1 MPSFVGIQLMAGIYL
16 HIPFC
21 KKACH
26 YCNFHFSTQT
36 AHIQAFVD
44 AIIQEIELQKSYIKE
59 PIETIYFGGGTPSLL
74 NEAQLKSILAAIHT
88 HFKVANS
95 IECTLEANPDD
106 IDPIKLAAWKQL
118 GINRLSI
125 GIQSFQASA
134 LAWMNRAHSVEQSH
148 AAIQLAKQ
156 AGINNLSIDL
166 IYGTP
171 TLTDEGLMEDLNWIQ
186 QYQINHVS
194 CYALTVEDKTALKKL
209 IEKAQ
214 LEDVDP
220 EKQAKHFEIVT
231 SKLMCMGM
239 EHYEIS
245 NFAKPG
251 FRSQHNSN
259 YWSGKHYLGLG
270 PSAHSFNTISRQWN
284 IANNALYIQS
294 ITNGQLN
301 FEIEHLTEAN
311 RYNEYMMTSLRRIE
325 GFDLDFIQAT
335 FGKSYYDHSVA
346 IIHEMHAKAVFQQNE
361 NQYSLNNSAK
371 FLADGIASDFFIL
384 ESAPTP

>member
-1 MPSFVGIQLMAGIYL
+1 MAGIYL

-36 AHIQAFVD
+36 ADMQVFVD
-44 AIIQEIELQKSYIKE
+44 TLIQEIVLQKSYIKE

-74 NEAQLKSILAAIHT
+74 EEAQLKEILAAIDA
-88 HFKVANS
+88 HFEKADV

-106 IDPIKLAAWKQL
+106 MHPSKIAAWKKI

-134 LAWMNRAHSVEQSH
+134 LTWMNRAHTVEQSH
-148 AAIQLAKQ
+148 AAIQMALD
-156 AGINNLSIDL
+156 AGIDNLSIDL

-171 TLTDEGLMEDLNWIQ
+171 SLSDQALMADLDWIAH
-186 QYQINHVS
+186 YQIKHVS
-194 CYALTVEDKTALKKL
+194 CYALTVEDKTALKKS
-209 IEKAQ
+209 IEKGQ
-214 LEDVDP
+214 IENIDS
-220 EKQAKHFEIVT
+220 EKQARHFEIVCARLKT
-231 SKLMCMGM
+231 MGL

-251 FRSQHNSN
+251 FRSQHNSH
-259 YWSGKHYLGLG
+259 YWSGETYLGLG

-284 IANNALYIQS
+284 IANNALYIKS
-294 ITNGQLN
+294 IAQGQLN
-301 FEIEHLTEAN
+301 FEIELLTEAN

-325 GFDLDFIQAT
+325 GFDLDLIAAK
-335 FGKSYYDHSVA
+335 FGNRYYEHSIA
-346 IIHEMHAKAVFQQNE
+346 MINEMEPRNIFNQNG
-361 NQYSLNNSAK
+361 NQYSLKDEAK

-384 ESAPTP
+384 ESAPSS

>member
-1 MPSFVGIQLMAGIYL
+1 MAGIYL

-36 AHIQAFVD
+36 ADMQVFVD
-44 AIIQEIELQKSYIKE
+44 TLIQEIALQKSYIKE

-74 NEAQLKSILAAIHT
+74 EEAQLKEILAAIDA
-88 HFKVANS
+88 HFEIADI

-106 IDPIKLAAWKQL
+106 MHPSKIAAWKKI

-134 LAWMNRAHSVEQSH
+134 LTWMNRAHTVEQSH
-148 AAIQLAKQ
+148 AAIQMALD
-156 AGINNLSIDL
+156 AGIDNLSIDL

-171 TLTDEGLMEDLNWIQ
+171 SLSDQALMADLDWIAH
-186 QYQINHVS
+186 YQIKHVS
-194 CYALTVEDKTALKKL
+194 CYALTVEDKTALKKS
-209 IEKAQ
+209 IEKGQ
-214 LEDVDP
+214 IENIDS
-220 EKQAKHFEIVT
+220 EKQARHFEIVCARLKT
-231 SKLMCMGM
+231 MGL

-251 FRSQHNSN
+251 FRSQHNSH
-259 YWSGKHYLGLG
+259 YWSGETYLGLG

-284 IANNALYIQS
+284 IANNALYIKS
-294 ITNGQLN
+294 IAQGQLN
-301 FEIEHLTEAN
+301 FEIELLTEAN

-325 GFDLDFIQAT
+325 GFDLDLIAAK
-335 FGKSYYDHSVA
+335 FGNRYYEHSIA
-346 IIHEMHAKAVFQQNE
+346 MINEMEPRNIFNQIG
-361 NQYSLNNSAK
+361 NQYSLKDEAK

-384 ESAPTP
+384 ESAPSS

>member
-1 MPSFVGIQLMAGIYL
+1 MAGIYL

-36 AHIQAFVD
+36 DTIQALVD
-44 AIIQEIELQKSYIKE
+44 ALIQEIELQKSYIKE

-74 NEAQLKSILAAIHT
+74 NEAQLKAILAAIDT
-88 HFKVANS
+88 HLKVTTT

-134 LAWMNRAHSVEQSH
+134 LTWMNRAHTVEQSH
-148 AAIQLAKQ
+148 AAIQMALD
-156 AGINNLSIDL
+156 AGIHNLSIDL

-171 TLTDEGLMEDLNWIQ
+171 ALSDQALMEDLDWIAH
-186 QYQINHVS
+186 YQIKHVS
-194 CYALTVEDKTALKKL
+194 CYALTVEDKTALKKS
-209 IEKAQ
+209 IEKGKI
-214 LEDVDP
+214 ENVDS
-220 EKQAKHFEIVT
+220 EKQAWHFEIVCARLKT
-231 SKLMCMGM
+231 MGF

-245 NFAKPG
+245 NFANPG
-251 FRSQHNSN
+251 YRSQHNSN
-259 YWSGKHYLGLG
+259 YWSGKNYLGLG

-284 IANNALYIQS
+284 IANNALYIKS
-294 ITNGQLN
+294 IENGLLN
-301 FEIEHLTEAN
+301 FEIEILTEAN
-311 RYNEYMMTSLRRIE
+311 RYNEYMMTSLRRME
-325 GFDLDFIQAT
+325 GFDLDLIAAK
-335 FGKSYYDHSVA
+335 FGKRYHEHSIA
-346 IIHEMHAKAVFQQNE
+346 MIKEMDSKNIFNQKG
-361 NQYSLNNSAK
+361 NQYSLKDEAK

-384 ESAPTP
+384 ESAPSS

>member
-1 MPSFVGIQLMAGIYL
+1 MLVIQLMAGIYL

-36 AHIQAFVD
+36 DTIHAFVD
-44 AIIQEIELQKSYIKE
+44 ALIQEIELQKSYINE

-74 NEAQLKSILAAIHT
+74 NESQLKVIMDTIYVHFNVAA
-88 HFKVANS
+88 K

-106 IDPIKLAAWKQL
+106 IDSIKLAAWKQA

-125 GIQSFQASA
+125 GIQSFQANA
-134 LAWMNRAHSVEQSH
+134 LTWMNRAHSVAQSH
-148 AAIQLAKQ
+148 AAIEMAMQV
-156 AGINNLSIDL
+156 GIHNLSIDL

-171 TLTDEGLMEDLNWIQ
+171 TLSDEALMEDLDWIQ
-186 QYQINHVS
+186 HYKINHVS

-209 IEKAQ
+209 IEKGQIEA
-214 LEDVDP
+214 VDP
-220 EKQAKHFEIVT
+220 EKQARHFEIVST
-231 SKLMCMGM
+231 RLMAMGM

-251 FRSQHNSN
+251 CRSQHNSN
-259 YWSGKHYLGLG
+259 YWSGSTYLGLG

-284 IANNALYIQS
+284 IANNALYIQG
-294 ITNGQLN
+294 IIHGQLN
-301 FEIEHLTEAN
+301 FEIEYLTEAN

-325 GFDLDFIQAT
+325 GFDLDLIEARFGKRYLNHSIEMIQAMRSKNI
-335 FGKSYYDHSVA
+335 FH
-346 IIHEMHAKAVFQQNE
+346 QNG
-361 NQYSLNNSAK
+361 NQYSLTNEAK

-384 ESAPTP
+384 GSALTP

>member
-1 MPSFVGIQLMAGIYL
+1 MAGIYL

-36 AHIQAFVD
+36 THIQAFVD
-44 AIIQEIELQKSYIKE
+44 TLIQEIELQKDYLKE
-59 PIETIYFGGGTPSLL
+59 PIQTIYFGGGTPSLL
-74 NEAQLKSILAAIHT
+74 SEAQLSAIIDALKA
-88 HFKVANS
+88 HFEITPI

-106 IDPIKLAAWKQL
+106 ISASKLAEWKQL

-125 GIQSFQASA
+125 GIQSFQAPA
-134 LAWMNRAHSVEQSH
+134 LAWMNRAHTVEQSH
-148 AAIQLAKQ
+148 TAIQLAKA
-156 AGINNLSIDL
+156 AGIHNISIDL

-171 TLTDEGLMEDLNWIQ
+171 TLSNEALMQDLNWIEH
-186 QYQINHVS
+186 YQIKHVS

-220 EKQAKHFEIVT
+220 EKQAAHFELL
-231 SKLMCMGM
+231 SAKLASMGM

-245 NFAKPG
+245 NFAAPG

-259 YWSGKHYLGLG
+259 YWSGVHYLGLG
-270 PSAHSFNTISRQWN
+270 PSAHSFNSISRQWN

-294 ITNGQLN
+294 LNNGALN
-301 FEIEHLTEAN
+301 FDIEYLSDAN
-311 RYNEYMMTSLRRIE
+311 RYNEYMMTSLRRME
-325 GFDLDFIQAT
+325 GFDLEFIKAN
-335 FGKSYYDHSVA
+335 FGTSYYQHTCAMIELMGS
-346 IIHEMHAKAVFQQNE
+346 KNYFQQHE
-361 NQYSLNNSAK
+361 NKFALNSTAK

-384 ESAPTP
+384 DAAQ

>member
-1 MPSFVGIQLMAGIYL
+1 MAGIYL

-36 AHIQAFVD
+36 ADMQVFVD
-44 AIIQEIELQKSYIKE
+44 TLIQEIALQKSYIKE

-74 NEAQLKSILAAIHT
+74 EEAQLKEILAAIDA
-88 HFKVANS
+88 HFEIADV

-106 IDPIKLAAWKQL
+106 MHPSKIAAWKKI

-134 LAWMNRAHSVEQSH
+134 LTWMNRAHTVEQSH
-148 AAIQLAKQ
+148 AAIQMALD
-156 AGINNLSIDL
+156 AGIDNLSIDL

-171 TLTDEGLMEDLNWIQ
+171 SLSDQALMADLDWIAH
-186 QYQINHVS
+186 YQIKHVS
-194 CYALTVEDKTALKKL
+194 CYALTVEDKTALKKS
-209 IEKAQ
+209 IEKGQ
-214 LEDVDP
+214 IENIDS
-220 EKQAKHFEIVT
+220 EKQARHFEIVCARLKT
-231 SKLMCMGM
+231 MGL

-251 FRSQHNSN
+251 FRSQHNSH
-259 YWSGKHYLGLG
+259 YWSGETYLGLG

-284 IANNALYIQS
+284 IANNALYIKS
-294 ITNGQLN
+294 IAQGQLN
-301 FEIEHLTEAN
+301 FEIELLTEAN

-325 GFDLDFIQAT
+325 GFDLDLIAAK
-335 FGKSYYDHSVA
+335 FGNRYYEHSIA
-346 IIHEMHAKAVFQQNE
+346 MINEMEPRNIFNQNG
-361 NQYSLNNSAK
+361 NQYSLKDEAK

-384 ESAPTP
+384 ESAPSS

>member
-1 MPSFVGIQLMAGIYL
+1 LLVIQIMAGIYL

-26 YCNFHFSTQT
+26 YCNFHFSTQIDT
-36 AHIQAFVD
+36 IQAFVD
-44 AIIQEIELQKSYIKE
+44 ALIQEIELQKSYINE

-74 NEAQLKSILAAIHT
+74 NETQLKAILAAIDA
-88 HFKVANS
+88 HFDVVAN

-106 IDPIKLAAWKQL
+106 MHPNKLSAWKQL

-125 GIQSFQASA
+125 GIQSFQAPA
-134 LAWMNRAHSVEQSH
+134 LTWMNRAHTLEQSH
-148 AAIQLAKQ
+148 AAIAMAKQ
-156 AGINNLSIDL
+156 AGMHNLSIDL

-171 TLTDEGLMEDLNWIQ
+171 TLSDQALIEDLDWIQ
-186 QYQINHVS
+186 HYQINHVS

-209 IEKAQ
+209 IEKGQIEA
-214 LEDVDP
+214 VDP
-220 EKQAKHFEIVT
+220 EKQARHFEIVST
-231 SKLMCMGM
+231 RFMAMGM

-251 FRSQHNSN
+251 CRSQHNSN
-259 YWSGKHYLGLG
+259 YWSGETYLGLG

-294 ITNGQLN
+294 IANGQLN
-301 FEIEHLTEAN
+301 FEIEYLTEAN
-311 RYNEYMMTSLRRIE
+311 RYNEYMMTSLRRME
-325 GFDLDFIQAT
+325 GFDLDLIEAR
-335 FGKSYYDHSVA
+335 FGKQYLEHSIA
-346 IIHEMHAKAVFQQNE
+346 TIHDMRSKNIFQQNG
-361 NQYSLNNSAK
+361 NQYSLKNEAK

-384 ESAPTP
+384 GSALTP

>member
-1 MPSFVGIQLMAGIYL
+1 MLVIQLMAGIYL

-36 AHIQAFVD
+36 DTIQAFVD
-44 AIIQEIELQKSYIKE
+44 ALIQEIELQKNYINE

-74 NEAQLKSILAAIHT
+74 EEAQLTAIMAAIHK
-88 HFKVANS
+88 HFDVADL

-106 IDPIKLAAWKQL
+106 MGPGKLAAWKKI

-134 LAWMNRAHSVEQSH
+134 LTWMNRAHSVEQSH
-148 AAIQLAKQ
+148 AAIQMAKD
-156 AGINNLSIDL
+156 AGIHNLSIDL

-171 TLTDEGLMEDLNWIQ
+171 SLTDQALMADLDWIE
-186 QYQINHVS
+186 QYQITHVS
-194 CYALTVEDKTALKKL
+194 CYALTVEDKTALKKS
-209 IEKAQ
+209 IEKGQ
-214 LEDVDP
+214 IENVDS
-220 EKQAKHFEIVT
+220 EKQARHFEMVCNRL
-231 SKLMCMGM
+231 KALGL

-259 YWSGKHYLGLG
+259 YWSGKIYLGLG
-270 PSAHSFNTISRQWN
+270 PSAHSFDTISRQWN
-284 IANNALYIQS
+284 IANNALYIKS
-294 ITNGQLN
+294 IAQGQLN
-301 FEIEHLTEAN
+301 FEIERLTESN
-311 RYNEYMMTSLRRIE
+311 RYNEYMMTSLRRME
-325 GFDLDFIQAT
+325 GFDLDMIAAK
-335 FGKSYYDHSVA
+335 FGKRYYEHSIA
-346 IIHEMHAKAVFQQNE
+346 MIKEMDAKNIFNQNRS
-361 NQYSLNNSAK
+361 QYSLKDEAK

-384 ESAPTP
+384 ESAPNS

>member
-1 MPSFVGIQLMAGIYL
+1 MAGIYL

-36 AHIQAFVD
+36 DTIQAFVD
-44 AIIQEIELQKSYIKE
+44 ALILEIELQKSYINE

-74 NEAQLKSILAAIHT
+74 NEPQLKAILAAIYT
-88 HFKVANS
+88 HFKVAAN

-106 IDPIKLAAWKQL
+106 MHPIKLAGWKQV

-134 LAWMNRAHSVEQSH
+134 LTWMNRAHTVEQSH
-148 AAIQLAKQ
+148 AAIEMAMQ
-156 AGINNLSIDL
+156 AGIHNLSIDL

-171 TLTDEGLMEDLNWIQ
+171 TLSDQALMADLAWIQ

-209 IEKAQ
+209 IENAQ
-214 LEDVDP
+214 MEDVDP
-220 EKQAKHFEIVT
+220 EKQARHFEIVST
-231 SKLMCMGM
+231 RLIAMGM

-245 NFAKPG
+245 NFAKPD

-259 YWSGKHYLGLG
+259 YWSGKNYLGLG

-284 IANNALYIQS
+284 IANNALYIKS
-294 ITNGQLN
+294 IENGLLN
-301 FEIEHLTEAN
+301 FEIEILTEAN
-311 RYNEYMMTSLRRIE
+311 RYNEYMMTSLRRME
-325 GFDLDFIQAT
+325 GFDLDWIAEK
-335 FGKSYYDHSVA
+335 FGKAYHEHS
-346 IIHEMHAKAVFQQNE
+346 IQMIKEMEAKNIFKQNG
-361 NQYSLNNSAK
+361 NQFSLKDEAK

-384 ESAPTP
+384 ESAPNF

>member
-1 MPSFVGIQLMAGIYL
+1 MAGIYL

-36 AHIQAFVD
+36 ADMQVFVD
-44 AIIQEIELQKSYIKE
+44 TLIQEIALQKSYIKE

-74 NEAQLKSILAAIHT
+74 EEAQLKEILAAIDA
-88 HFKVANS
+88 HFEKADV

-106 IDPIKLAAWKQL
+106 MHPSKIAAWKKI

-134 LAWMNRAHSVEQSH
+134 LTWMNRAHTVEQSH
-148 AAIQLAKQ
+148 AAIQMALD
-156 AGINNLSIDL
+156 AGIDNLSIDL

-171 TLTDEGLMEDLNWIQ
+171 SLSDQALMADLDWIAH
-186 QYQINHVS
+186 YQIKHVS
-194 CYALTVEDKTALKKL
+194 CYALTVEDKTALKKS
-209 IEKAQ
+209 IEKGQ
-214 LEDVDP
+214 IENIDS
-220 EKQAKHFEIVT
+220 EKQARHFEIVCARLKT
-231 SKLMCMGM
+231 MGL

-251 FRSQHNSN
+251 FRSQHNSH
-259 YWSGKHYLGLG
+259 YWSGETYLGLG

-284 IANNALYIQS
+284 IANNALYIKS
-294 ITNGQLN
+294 IAQGQLN
-301 FEIEHLTEAN
+301 FEIELLTEAN

-325 GFDLDFIQAT
+325 GFDLDLIAAK
-335 FGKSYYDHSVA
+335 FGNRYYEHSIA
-346 IIHEMHAKAVFQQNE
+346 MINEMEPRNIFNQNG
-361 NQYSLNNSAK
+361 NQYSLKDEAK

-384 ESAPTP
+384 ESAPSS

>member
-1 MPSFVGIQLMAGIYL
+1 MAGIYL

-36 AHIQAFVD
+36 ADMQVFVD
-44 AIIQEIELQKSYIKE
+44 TLIQEIALQKSYIKE

-74 NEAQLKSILAAIHT
+74 EEAQLKEILAAIDA
-88 HFKVANS
+88 HFEKADV

-106 IDPIKLAAWKQL
+106 MHPSKIAAWKKI

-134 LAWMNRAHSVEQSH
+134 LTWMNRAHTVEQSH
-148 AAIQLAKQ
+148 AAIQMALD
-156 AGINNLSIDL
+156 AGIDNLSIDL

-171 TLTDEGLMEDLNWIQ
+171 SLSDQALMADLDWIAH
-186 QYQINHVS
+186 YQIKHVS
-194 CYALTVEDKTALKKL
+194 CYALTVEDKTALKKS
-209 IEKAQ
+209 IEKGQ
-214 LEDVDP
+214 IENIDS
-220 EKQAKHFEIVT
+220 EKQARHFEIVCARLKT
-231 SKLMCMGM
+231 MGL

-251 FRSQHNSN
+251 FRSQHNSH
-259 YWSGKHYLGLG
+259 YWSGETYLGLG

-284 IANNALYIQS
+284 IANNALYIKS
-294 ITNGQLN
+294 IAQGQLN
-301 FEIEHLTEAN
+301 FEIELLTEAN

-325 GFDLDFIQAT
+325 GFDLDLIAAK
-335 FGKSYYDHSVA
+335 FGNRYYEHSIA
-346 IIHEMHAKAVFQQNE
+346 IINEMEPRNIFNQNG
-361 NQYSLNNSAK
+361 NQYSLKEEAK

-384 ESAPTP
+384 ESAPSS

>member
-1 MPSFVGIQLMAGIYL
+1 MAGIYL

-36 AHIQAFVD
+36 LYIQAFVD
-44 AIIQEIELQKSYIKE
+44 AMIQEIELQKSYLNE

-74 NEAQLKSILAAIHT
+74 NEVQLKAIIEAIHT
-88 HFKVANS
+88 HFKVATT

-106 IDPIKLAAWKQL
+106 IDLAKLAAWKHL

-125 GIQSFQASA
+125 GIQSFQAVA

-148 AAIQLAKQ
+148 AAIEMAMQ
-156 AGINNLSIDL
+156 AGFNNLSIDL

-171 TLTDEGLMEDLNWIQ
+171 TLTDQALMADLDWIEH
-186 QYQINHVS
+186 YQIKHVS
-194 CYALTVEDKTALKKL
+194 CYALTVEDKTALKNL

-214 LEDVDP
+214 MEDVDP
-220 EKQAKHFEIVT
+220 EKQARHFEIVST
-231 SKLMCMGM
+231 KLKRMGM

-259 YWSGKHYLGLG
+259 YWSGKTYLGLG

-294 ITNGQLN
+294 ITGGQLN
-301 FEIEHLTEAN
+301 FEIEYLTEPN
-311 RYNEYMMTSLRRIE
+311 RYNEYMMTSLRRME
-325 GFDLDFIQAT
+325 GFDLDFIRT
-335 FGKSYYDHSVA
+335 IFGQSYFDHSIA
-346 IIHEMHAKAVFQQNE
+346 MINELLSKDIFQQNG
-361 NQYSLNNSAK
+361 NQYSLKNEAK

-384 ESAPTP
+384 GSAPTP

>member
-1 MPSFVGIQLMAGIYL
+1 MLVIQLMAGIYL

-36 AHIQAFVD
+36 DTIQALVD
-44 AIIQEIELQKSYIKE
+44 ALIQEIELQKSYIKE

-74 NEAQLKSILAAIHT
+74 NEAQLKAILAAIDT
-88 HFKVANS
+88 HFKVTTT

-134 LAWMNRAHSVEQSH
+134 LTWMNRAHTVEQSH
-148 AAIQLAKQ
+148 AAIQMALD
-156 AGINNLSIDL
+156 AGIHNLSIDL

-171 TLTDEGLMEDLNWIQ
+171 ALSDRALMEDLDWIQ

-209 IEKAQ
+209 IENAQ
-214 LEDVDP
+214 IEDVDP
-220 EKQAKHFEIVT
+220 EKQARHFEIVST
-231 SKLMCMGM
+231 RLMAMGM

-245 NFAKPG
+245 NFANPG
-251 FRSQHNSN
+251 YRSQHNSN
-259 YWSGKHYLGLG
+259 YWSGKNYLGLG

-284 IANNALYIQS
+284 IANNALYIKS
-294 ITNGQLN
+294 IENGLLN
-301 FEIEHLTEAN
+301 FEIEILTEAN
-311 RYNEYMMTSLRRIE
+311 RYNEYMMTSLRRME
-325 GFDLDFIQAT
+325 GFDLDIIAAK
-335 FGKSYYDHSVA
+335 FGKRYHQHSIA
-346 IIHEMHAKAVFQQNE
+346 MIKEMDSKNIFNQKD
-361 NQYSLNNSAK
+361 NQYSLKDEAK

-384 ESAPTP
+384 ESAPSS

>member
-1 MPSFVGIQLMAGIYL
+1 MAGIYL

-36 AHIQAFVD
+36 ADMQAFVD
-44 AIIQEIELQKSYIKE
+44 ALIQEIALQKSYITE

-74 NEAQLKSILAAIHT
+74 QDTQLNEIIAAIYT
-88 HFKVANS
+88 HFNVANL

-106 IDPIKLAAWKQL
+106 MRPSKLIAWKNA

-134 LAWMNRAHSVEQSH
+134 LTWMNRAHSVEQSH
-148 AAIQLAKQ
+148 AAIQMAKD
-156 AGINNLSIDL
+156 AGIHNLSIDL

-171 TLTDEGLMEDLNWIQ
+171 SLTDQALMADLDWIE

-194 CYALTVEDKTALKKL
+194 CYALTVEDKTALKKQ
-209 IEKAQ
+209 IEKGQ
-214 LEDVDP
+214 IENVDA
-220 EKQAKHFEIVT
+220 EKQARHFEIVFARL
-231 SKLMCMGM
+231 KAMGL

-270 PSAHSFNTISRQWN
+270 PSSHSFNTISRQWN
-284 IANNALYIQS
+284 IANNALYIKS
-294 ITNGQLN
+294 IAQGQLN
-301 FEIEHLTEAN
+301 FEIELLTEAN

-325 GFDLDFIQAT
+325 GFDLDFIQET
-335 FGKSYYDHSVA
+335 FGKSYHDHSIA
-346 IIHEMHAKAVFQQNE
+346 IIHELHTKAVFIQNE
-361 NQYSLNNSAK
+361 NRYSLNDGAK

>member
-1 MPSFVGIQLMAGIYL
+1 MAGIYL

-36 AHIQAFVD
+36 TQIQAFVV
-44 AIIQEIELQKSYIKE
+44 AIIQEIELQKSYLNE

-74 NEAQLKSILAAIHT
+74 NESQLKAILAAIYT
-88 HFKVANS
+88 HFDIAAT
-95 IECTLEANPDD
+95 IEFTLEANPDD
-106 IDPIKLAAWKQL
+106 IDPNQLAAWKEA
-118 GINRLSI
+118 GVNRLSI

-134 LAWMNRAHSVEQSH
+134 LTWMNRAHTVEQSH
-148 AAIQLAKQ
+148 NAIQLAKQ

-171 TLTDEGLMEDLNWIQ
+171 TLTDQALMADLDWIQ

-194 CYALTVEDKTALKKL
+194 CYALTVEDKTALKNL
-209 IEKAQ
+209 IEKGQIEA
-214 LEDVDP
+214 VDP
-220 EKQAKHFEIVT
+220 EKQARHFEIVCT
-231 SKLMCMGM
+231 RLKAMGM

-259 YWSGKHYLGLG
+259 YWSSKHYLGLG

-294 ITNGQLN
+294 ITNGQMN
-301 FEIEHLTEAN
+301 FEIEYLTEAN
-311 RYNEYMMTSLRRIE
+311 RYNEYMMTSLRRME
-325 GFDLDFIQAT
+325 GFDLDLIRTT
-335 FGKSYYDHSVA
+335 FGQNYLDHSIA
-346 IIHEMHAKAVFQQNE
+346 RINELHSKDVFQQIG
-361 NQYSLNNSAK
+361 NQYSLKNEAK

-384 ESAPTP
+384 ESAPAP

>member
-1 MPSFVGIQLMAGIYL
+1 MAGIYL

-36 AHIQAFVD
+36 ADMQVFVD
-44 AIIQEIELQKSYIKE
+44 TLIQEIVLQKSYIKE

-74 NEAQLKSILAAIHT
+74 EEAQLKEILAAIDA
-88 HFKVANS
+88 HFEKADV

-106 IDPIKLAAWKQL
+106 MHPSKIAAWKKI

-134 LAWMNRAHSVEQSH
+134 LTWMNRAHTVEQSH
-148 AAIQLAKQ
+148 AAIQMALD
-156 AGINNLSIDL
+156 AGIDNLSIDL

-171 TLTDEGLMEDLNWIQ
+171 SLSDQALMADLDWIAH
-186 QYQINHVS
+186 YQIKHVS
-194 CYALTVEDKTALKKL
+194 CYALTVEDKTALKKS
-209 IEKAQ
+209 IEKGQ
-214 LEDVDP
+214 IENIDS
-220 EKQAKHFEIVT
+220 EKQARHFEIVCARLKT
-231 SKLMCMGM
+231 MGL

-251 FRSQHNSN
+251 FRSQHNSH
-259 YWSGKHYLGLG
+259 YWSGETYLGLG

-284 IANNALYIQS
+284 IANNALYIKS
-294 ITNGQLN
+294 IAQGQLN
-301 FEIEHLTEAN
+301 FEIELLTEAN

-325 GFDLDFIQAT
+325 GFDLDLIAAK
-335 FGKSYYDHSVA
+335 FGNRYYEHSIA
-346 IIHEMHAKAVFQQNE
+346 IINEMEPRNIFNQNG
-361 NQYSLNNSAK
+361 NQYSLKDEAK

-384 ESAPTP
+384 ESAPSS

>member
-1 MPSFVGIQLMAGIYL
+1 MAGIYL

-36 AHIQAFVD
+36 ADMQAFVD
-44 AIIQEIELQKSYIKE
+44 AIIQEIVLQKSYIME

-74 NEAQLKSILAAIHT
+74 NEQQLKQIQAAIDA
-88 HFKVANS
+88 HFEVANL

-106 IDPIKLAAWKQL
+106 MSPSKLATWKQL

-134 LAWMNRAHSVEQSH
+134 LAWMNRAHTVEQSH
-148 AAIQLAKQ
+148 AAIQMAKD
-156 AGINNLSIDL
+156 AGIHNLSIDL

-171 TLTDEGLMEDLNWIQ
+171 TLTDEGLMADLDWIE
-186 QYQINHVS
+186 QYQIKHVS
-194 CYALTVEDKTALKKL
+194 CYALTVEDKTALKKS
-209 IEKAQ
+209 IEKGHI
-214 LEDVDP
+214 ENVDA
-220 EKQAKHFEIVT
+220 EKQARHFEIVCT
-231 SKLMCMGM
+231 RLKAMGL

-259 YWSGKHYLGLG
+259 YWSGKTYLGLG

-284 IANNALYIQS
+284 IANNALYIKS
-294 ITNGQLN
+294 IMQGQLN
-301 FEIEHLTEAN
+301 FEIEFLTEAN
-311 RYNEYMMTSLRRIE
+311 RYNEYMMTSLRRME
-325 GFDLDFIQAT
+325 GFDLDFIVT
-335 FGKSYYDHSVA
+335 KFGKHYQEHS
-346 IIHEMHAKAVFQQNE
+346 ITMIKEMDAKNIFKQNG
-361 NQYSLNNSAK
+361 NQYCLKDEAK

>member
-1 MPSFVGIQLMAGIYL
+1 MLVIQLMAGIYL

-36 AHIQAFVD
+36 ATIQAFVD
-44 AIIQEIELQKSYIKE
+44 ALILEIELQKSYIKE

-74 NEAQLKSILAAIHT
+74 DEAQLNAILAAIYA
-88 HFKVANS
+88 HFKVADA

-106 IDPIKLAAWKQL
+106 INPIKLAAWKQL

-148 AAIQLAKQ
+148 AAIQLAKD

-171 TLTDEGLMEDLNWIQ
+171 TLTDEGLMEDLNWIE

-214 LEDVDP
+214 IEDVDP
-220 EKQAKHFEIVT
+220 EKQARHFQIVT
-231 SKLMCMGM
+231 SKLMAMGM

-284 IANNALYIQS
+284 KANNALYIQS
-294 ITNGQLN
+294 IANGQLN
-301 FEIEHLTEAN
+301 FEIEYLTQAN
-311 RYNEYMMTSLRRIE
+311 RYNEYMMTSLRRME
-325 GFDLDFIQAT
+325 GFDLDVIQAT
-335 FGKSYYDHSVA
+335 FGKSYYNHTLV
-346 IIHEMHAKAVFQQNE
+346 IIDEMQTKAVFQQNE
-361 NQYSLNNSAK
+361 NRYSLNDGAK

>member
-1 MPSFVGIQLMAGIYL
+1 MAGIYL

-36 AHIQAFVD
+36 ADMQVFVD
-44 AIIQEIELQKSYIKE
+44 TLIQEIALQKSYIKE

-74 NEAQLKSILAAIHT
+74 EEAQLKEILAAIDA
-88 HFKVANS
+88 HFEIADV

-106 IDPIKLAAWKQL
+106 MHPSKIAAWKKI

-134 LAWMNRAHSVEQSH
+134 LTWMNRAHTVEQSH
-148 AAIQLAKQ
+148 AAIQMALD
-156 AGINNLSIDL
+156 AGIDNLSIDL

-171 TLTDEGLMEDLNWIQ
+171 SLSDQALMADLDWIAH
-186 QYQINHVS
+186 YQIKHVS
-194 CYALTVEDKTALKKL
+194 CYALTVEEKTALKKQ
-209 IEKAQ
+209 IEKGQ
-214 LEDVDP
+214 IENVDS
-220 EKQAKHFEIVT
+220 EKQARHFEIVCARLKT
-231 SKLMCMGM
+231 MGL

-251 FRSQHNSN
+251 FRSQHNSH
-259 YWSGKHYLGLG
+259 YWSGETYLGLG

-284 IANNALYIQS
+284 IANNALYIKS
-294 ITNGQLN
+294 IAQGQLN
-301 FEIEHLTEAN
+301 FEIELLTEAN

-325 GFDLDFIQAT
+325 GFDLDLIAAK
-335 FGKSYYDHSVA
+335 FGNRYYEHSIA
-346 IIHEMHAKAVFQQNE
+346 MINEMEPRNIFNQNG
-361 NQYSLNNSAK
+361 NQYSLKDEAK

-384 ESAPTP
+384 ESAPSS

>member
-1 MPSFVGIQLMAGIYL
+1 MAGIYL

-36 AHIQAFVD
+36 ADMQVFVD
-44 AIIQEIELQKSYIKE
+44 TLIQEIVLQKSYIKE

-74 NEAQLKSILAAIHT
+74 EEAQLKEILAAIDA
-88 HFKVANS
+88 HFEKADV

-106 IDPIKLAAWKQL
+106 MHPSKIAAWKKI

-134 LAWMNRAHSVEQSH
+134 LTWMNRAHTVEQSH
-148 AAIQLAKQ
+148 AAIQMALD
-156 AGINNLSIDL
+156 AGIDNLSIDL

-171 TLTDEGLMEDLNWIQ
+171 SLSDQALMADLDWIAH
-186 QYQINHVS
+186 YQIKHVS
-194 CYALTVEDKTALKKL
+194 CYALTVEDKTALKKS
-209 IEKAQ
+209 IEKGQ
-214 LEDVDP
+214 IENIDS
-220 EKQAKHFEIVT
+220 EKQARHFEIVCARLKT
-231 SKLMCMGM
+231 MGL

-251 FRSQHNSN
+251 FRSQHNSH
-259 YWSGKHYLGLG
+259 YWSGETYLGLG

-284 IANNALYIQS
+284 IANNALYIKS
-294 ITNGQLN
+294 IAQGQLN
-301 FEIEHLTEAN
+301 FEIELLTEAN

-325 GFDLDFIQAT
+325 GFDLDLIAAK
-335 FGKSYYDHSVA
+335 FGNRYYEHSIA
-346 IIHEMHAKAVFQQNE
+346 MINEMEPRNIFNQNG
-361 NQYSLNNSAK
+361 NQYSLKEEAK

-384 ESAPTP
+384 ESAPSS

>member
-1 MPSFVGIQLMAGIYL
+1 MAGIYL

-36 AHIQAFVD
+36 ADMQVFVD
-44 AIIQEIELQKSYIKE
+44 TLIQEIALQKSYIKE

-74 NEAQLKSILAAIHT
+74 EEAQLNEILAAIDA
-88 HFKVANS
+88 HFEIADV

-106 IDPIKLAAWKQL
+106 MHPSKIAAWKKI

-125 GIQSFQASA
+125 GIQSFQASP
-134 LAWMNRAHSVEQSH
+134 LTWMNRAHTVEQSH
-148 AAIQLAKQ
+148 AAIQMALD
-156 AGINNLSIDL
+156 AGIDNLSIDL

-171 TLTDEGLMEDLNWIQ
+171 SLSDQALMADLDWIAH
-186 QYQINHVS
+186 YQIKHVS
-194 CYALTVEDKTALKKL
+194 CYALTVEDKTALKKS
-209 IEKAQ
+209 IEKGQ
-214 LEDVDP
+214 IENIDS
-220 EKQAKHFEIVT
+220 EKQARHFEIVCARLKT
-231 SKLMCMGM
+231 MGL

-251 FRSQHNSN
+251 FRSQHNSH
-259 YWSGKHYLGLG
+259 YWSGETYLGLG

-284 IANNALYIQS
+284 IANNALYIKS
-294 ITNGQLN
+294 IAQGQLN
-301 FEIEHLTEAN
+301 FEIELLTEAN

-325 GFDLDFIQAT
+325 GFDLDLIAAK
-335 FGKSYYDHSVA
+335 FGNRYYEHSIA
-346 IIHEMHAKAVFQQNE
+346 IINEMEPRNIFNQNG
-361 NQYSLNNSAK
+361 NQYSLKNEAK

-384 ESAPTP
+384 ESAPSS

>member
-1 MPSFVGIQLMAGIYL
+1 MAGIYL

-36 AHIQAFVD
+36 ADIQAFVN
-44 AIIQEIELQKSYIKE
+44 ALIQEITLQKSYLKE

-74 NEAQLKSILAAIHT
+74 HETQLKEIIAALYA
-88 HFKVANS
+88 HFDIANL

-106 IDPIKLAAWKQL
+106 MSPSKLAAWKNA

-125 GIQSFQASA
+125 GIQSFHASA
-134 LAWMNRAHSVEQSH
+134 LTWMNRAHTVEQSH
-148 AAIQLAKQ
+148 AAIQMAKD
-156 AGINNLSIDL
+156 AGIHNLSIDL

-171 TLTDEGLMEDLNWIQ
+171 SLTDNALLADLDWIEH
-186 QYQINHVS
+186 YQIKHVS
-194 CYALTVEDKTALKKL
+194 CYALTVEDKTALKKQIEKGL
-209 IEKAQ
+209 IEN
-214 LEDVDP
+214 VDP
-220 EKQAKHFEIVT
+220 EKQSKHFEIVCA
-231 SKLMCMGM
+231 KLKSIGM

-245 NFAKPG
+245 NFSMPG

-259 YWSGKHYLGLG
+259 YWSGKTYLGLG
-270 PSAHSFNTISRQWN
+270 PSAHSFNKISRQWN
-284 IANNALYIQS
+284 IANNALYIKSMTQ
-294 ITNGQLN
+294 GQLN
-301 FEIEHLTEAN
+301 FESEELTEAN

-335 FGKSYYDHSVA
+335 FGKSYYDHSIT
-346 IIHEMHAKAVFQQNE
+346 IINQMHAKAVF
-361 NQYSLNNSAK
+361 NQHGNRYSLNDGAK

-384 ESAPTP
+384 GSALTL

>member
-1 MPSFVGIQLMAGIYL
+1 MAGIYL

-36 AHIQAFVD
+36 ADMQVFVD
-44 AIIQEIELQKSYIKE
+44 TLIQEIALQKSYIKE

-74 NEAQLKSILAAIHT
+74 EEAQLKEILAAIDA
-88 HFKVANS
+88 HFEIADI

-106 IDPIKLAAWKQL
+106 MHPSKIAAWKKI

-134 LAWMNRAHSVEQSH
+134 LTWMNRAHTVEQSH
-148 AAIQLAKQ
+148 AAIQMALD
-156 AGINNLSIDL
+156 AGIDNLSIDL

-171 TLTDEGLMEDLNWIQ
+171 SLSDKALMADLDWIAH
-186 QYQINHVS
+186 YQIKHVS
-194 CYALTVEDKTALKKL
+194 CYALTVEDKTALKKS
-209 IEKAQ
+209 IEKGQ
-214 LEDVDP
+214 IENIDS
-220 EKQAKHFEIVT
+220 EKQARHFEIVCARLKT
-231 SKLMCMGM
+231 MGL

-251 FRSQHNSN
+251 FRSQHNSH
-259 YWSGKHYLGLG
+259 YWSGETYLGLG

-284 IANNALYIQS
+284 IANNALYIKS
-294 ITNGQLN
+294 IAQGQLN
-301 FEIEHLTEAN
+301 FEIELLTEAN

-325 GFDLDFIQAT
+325 GFDLDLIAAK
-335 FGKSYYDHSVA
+335 FGNRYYEHSIA
-346 IIHEMHAKAVFQQNE
+346 MINEMEPRNIFNQNG
-361 NQYSLNNSAK
+361 NQYSLKEEAK
-371 FLADGIASDFFIL
+371 FLAYGIASDFFIL
-384 ESAPTP
+384 ESAPSS

>member
-1 MPSFVGIQLMAGIYL
+1 LLVIQIMAGIYL

-36 AHIQAFVD
+36 ATIQAFVD
-44 AIIQEIELQKSYIKE
+44 ALIQEIELQKTYLKE

-74 NEAQLKSILAAIHT
+74 NEIQLKAILAAIYS
-88 HFKVANS
+88 HFNVATT

-106 IDPIKLAAWKQL
+106 MHPSKLSVWKQS

-125 GIQSFQASA
+125 GIQSFQTSA
-134 LAWMNRAHSVEQSH
+134 LTWMNRAHTVDQSH
-148 AAIQLAKQ
+148 GAIAMAKQ
-156 AGINNLSIDL
+156 AGFNNLSIDL

-171 TLTDEGLMEDLNWIQ
+171 TLSDQALMEDLDWIQ

-209 IEKAQ
+209 IEKGQ
-214 LEDVDP
+214 IEDVDT
-220 EKQAKHFEIVT
+220 EKQARHFEIVCT
-231 SKLMCMGM
+231 RLKAMGM

-251 FRSQHNSN
+251 FRSLHNSH

-270 PSAHSFNTISRQWN
+270 PSAHSFNSISRQWN

-294 ITNGQLN
+294 IANGQLN
-301 FEIEHLTEAN
+301 FEIEYLTEAN
-311 RYNEYMMTSLRRIE
+311 RYNEYMMTSLRRME
-325 GFDLDFIQAT
+325 GFDLDFIQVS
-335 FGKSYYDHSVA
+335 FGKNYYDHSIA
-346 IIHEMHAKAVFQQNE
+346 IINEKLDKNVFIQNE
-361 NQYSLNNSAK
+361 NRYSLNDGAK

-384 ESAPTP
+384 GSAPTS

>member
-1 MPSFVGIQLMAGIYL
+1 MAGIYL

-36 AHIQAFVD
+36 ADMQVFVD
-44 AIIQEIELQKSYIKE
+44 TLIQEIALQKSYIKE

-74 NEAQLKSILAAIHT
+74 EEAQLKEILAAIDA
-88 HFKVANS
+88 HFEIADV

-106 IDPIKLAAWKQL
+106 MHPSKIAAWKNI

-134 LAWMNRAHSVEQSH
+134 LTWMNRAHTVEQSH
-148 AAIQLAKQ
+148 AAIQMALD
-156 AGINNLSIDL
+156 AGIDNLSIDL

-171 TLTDEGLMEDLNWIQ
+171 SLSDQALMADLDWIAH
-186 QYQINHVS
+186 YQIKHVS
-194 CYALTVEDKTALKKL
+194 CYALTVEDKTALKKS
-209 IEKAQ
+209 IEKGQ
-214 LEDVDP
+214 IENIDS
-220 EKQAKHFEIVT
+220 EKQARHFEIVCARLKT
-231 SKLMCMGM
+231 MGL

-251 FRSQHNSN
+251 FRSQHNSH
-259 YWSGKHYLGLG
+259 YWSGETYLGLG

-284 IANNALYIQS
+284 IANNALYIKS
-294 ITNGQLN
+294 IAQGQLN
-301 FEIEHLTEAN
+301 FEIELLTEAN

-325 GFDLDFIQAT
+325 GFDLDLIAAK
-335 FGKSYYDHSVA
+335 FGNRYYEHSIA
-346 IIHEMHAKAVFQQNE
+346 IINEMEPRNIFNQNG
-361 NQYSLNNSAK
+361 NQYSLKDEAK

-384 ESAPTP
+384 ESAPSS